1 MEYNFSEGAGWTQ
14 GESWSLGDSPAIA
27 IAINPGCGHYKT
39 IKAPTVADDTSST
52 EDPDGRDIRLYT
64 DVDSRYI
71 LEDLIA
77 KLELF
82 TLRR

>member
-1 MEYNFSEGAGWTQ
+1 MEE
-14 GESWSLGDSPAIA
+14 
-27 IAINPGCGHYKT
+27 
-39 IKAPTVADDTSST
+39 DTSSS
-52 EDPDGRDIRLYT
+52 ECPENPVIRIYK

-82 TLRR
+82 AR

>member
-1 MEYNFSEGAGWTQ
+1 MTDIGFDIP
-14 GESWSLGDSPAIA
+14 DSKKMVNAPV
-27 IAINPGCGHYKT
+27 INE
-39 IKAPTVADDTSST
+39 DTSST
-52 EDPDGRDIRLYT
+52 PDPTGPLIRLYT

-82 TLRR
+82 C

>member
-1 MEYNFSEGAGWTQ
+1 M
-14 GESWSLGDSPAIA
+14 
-27 IAINPGCGHYKT
+27 
-39 IKAPTVADDTSST
+39 TVADDTSSA
-52 EDPDGRDIRLYT
+52 EDPDAPMIRLYT

-82 TLRR
+82 CEEDG

>member
-1 MEYNFSEGAGWTQ
+1 M
-14 GESWSLGDSPAIA
+14 
-27 IAINPGCGHYKT
+27 
-39 IKAPTVADDTSST
+39 
-52 EDPDGRDIRLYT
+52 PDIGFDIPDNKKIRLYT

-82 TLRR
+82 CS

>member
-1 MEYNFSEGAGWTQ
+1 M
-14 GESWSLGDSPAIA
+14 
-27 IAINPGCGHYKT
+27 
-39 IKAPTVADDTSST
+39 IKAPIVADDTSSVD
-52 EDPDGRDIRLYT
+52 DPNGRLIRQYT

-82 TLRR
+82 VQTD